1 MSLDLAVTSA
11 LHAAE
16 PWFANVIISN
26 PSLSD
31 VSFSS
36 YLTIADTL
44 HGCRALSLYD
54 LTDNLDVP
62 YNGFLAKRNSSLDK
76 DVVMKSKQELTFEI
90 DLSEC
95 FEFQMGHSY
104 VAQVDVEMAGG
115 QQLRYFN
122 IDAHKAELEFTVGK
136 SSHPDPKV
144 RYVFFSV
151 LSTVCVLI

>member
-1 MSLDLAVTSA
+1 MNLDLAVTSA

-104 VAQVDVEMAGG
+104 IAQVDVEKAGS
-115 QQLRYFN
+115 QQLRSFN
-122 IDAHKAELEFTVGK
+122 IDVDKAELEFTVGK

-144 RYVFFSV
+144 RYFLF
-151 LSTVCVLI
+151 LSCQQHVY